1 MIQRIQSI
9 YLLLTSV
16 LPVLF
21 LKGNFLKFLNNDG
34 SEMIMNFKGTWQL
47 TGTENL
53 SLLQRQIP
61 FSAVIVLISVVSV
74 IAIFLYRNRK
84 LQVIFA
90 NVIIF
95 LSIVLVAL
103 IAWYAFSVA
112 GKFDATILPG
122 IKMVIPLL
130 ILIFGFLA
138 QRGIKH
144 DENLVRSYDR
154 LR

>member
-21 LKGNFLKFLNNDG
+21 LKGNFLKFLNKNG
-34 SEMIMNFKGTWQL
+34 SEMAMNFKGTWQI

-61 FSAVIVLISVVSV
+61 LSAVIVLISVVSV

-84 LQVIFA
+84 LQAIFA

-130 ILIFGFLA
+130 ILIFAFLA

>member
-74 IAIFLYRNRK
+74 IALFLYRNRK

-112 GKFDATILPG
+112 GKFDATLLPG
-122 IKMVIPLL
+122 IKMVIPLM
-130 ILIFGFLA
+130 ILIFAILA

>member
-34 SEMIMNFKGTWQL
+34 SEMAMNFKGTWQL
-47 TGTENL
+47 AGTENL
-53 SLLQRQIP
+53 SLLQRNIP
-61 FSAVIVLISVVSV
+61 LSADIVLISLVSV

-84 LQVIFA
+84 LQLIFA
-90 NVIIF
+90 NVLIF
-95 LSIVLVAL
+95 LSILLGAL

-112 GKFDATILPG
+112 SKFDATIIPG
-122 IKMVIPLL
+122 IKMGIPLL
-130 ILIFGFLA
+130 LLVFSFLA